1 MQSLKKSKGG
11 QKVKIKRKFGNRANW
26 RRVKERKYK
35 QSYIQ
40 TADYRG
46 YVSLLTI
53 EKAASPLWTSG
64 GLKEVCVLDDGYSWL
79 QHFPQDQH
87 HSVTTV
93 FDRNG
98 QIVQWYVD
106 ICLRNGVENNIPFL
120 DDLFLDVILF
130 PSGLVIEKDKDEIE
144 EALELGIISKD
155 MYALA
160 WREFNAILD
169 QIKNGE
175 FLYKELASVH
185 KEALLNQRKQ
195 IPVLKQH
202 ENL

>member
-1 MQSLKKSKGG
+1 M
-11 QKVKIKRKFGNRANW
+11 KIKRKFGDRADW

-40 TADYRG
+40 TAEYRG

-64 GLKEVCVLDDGYSWL
+64 GIQEVCVLDNGYSWL
-79 QHFPQDQH
+79 QHFPEDQH

-106 ICLRNGVENNIPFL
+106 ICLKNGLENNIPFL

-144 EALELGIISKD
+144 EALDRGIISED
-155 MYALA
+155 MYELA
-160 WREFNAILD
+160 YKEFNLILD
-169 QIKNGE
+169 KIKNGE

-185 KEALLNQRKQ
+185 REALVNQQ
-195 IPVLKQH
+195 
-202 ENL
+202 N